1 MLIPFRKFN
10 SCLLRDEGVS
20 TSFTLNSQF
29 SGAEDNCRDRLLV
42 IKNYRTRRITIFT
55 KPIRTSS
62 KPTGKVQNINQI
74 NPPVPL
80 LSSHI
85 DPPWK
90 MEVI

>member
-1 MLIPFRKFN
+1 
-10 SCLLRDEGVS
+10 
-20 TSFTLNSQF
+20 
-29 SGAEDNCRDRLLV
+29 V
-42 IKNYRTRRITIFT
+42 IKSYRTRRSTIFT

-85 DPPWK
+85 DPPWT
-90 MEVI
+90 MEVIKARSKGEVAKIRPTRIKGKRFIL